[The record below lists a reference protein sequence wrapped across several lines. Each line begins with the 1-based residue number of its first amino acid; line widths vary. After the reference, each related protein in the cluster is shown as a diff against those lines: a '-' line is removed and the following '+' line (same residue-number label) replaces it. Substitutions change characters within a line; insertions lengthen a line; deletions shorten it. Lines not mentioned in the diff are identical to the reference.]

1 MLSFINGLVFE
12 FERQHGFRPNVVYL
26 SGSHLDHLRRNLEG
40 VVVPGGLSRI
50 LGMEMVVTSDIV
62 HPHVAW
68 VEQRWSRIAAV

>member
-26 SGSHLDHLRRNLEG
+26 SASHLDHLHHDLD
-40 VVVPGGLSRI
+40 VAVVPGGMPRI

-68 VEQRWSRIAAV
+68 VEQRWSRVAAV